1 MVMIDKTNGN
11 ILYRPYFPLSA
22 IYNSNNELYG
32 KMLESHIS
40 AEMYIIENGVSK
52 ERYDEFAEWKKGLS
66 SKDLKDY
73 NFICQ
78 VRRICL
84 FDFYE
89 ELKTKWKRVT
99 GWLSLN
105 SNQLLEMIAFSNV
118 DYNEWN
124 W

>member
-1 MVMIDKTNGN
+1 MVMVDKTNGN

-22 IYNSNNELYG
+22 IYTSNNELYG
-32 KMLESHIS
+32 KMLESHTS

-52 ERYDEFAEWKKGLS
+52 EKYDEFVEWKKGLS
-66 SKDLKDY
+66 PKDLKDY

-89 ELKTKWKRVT
+89 DLKTKRKRLND
-99 GWLSLN
+99 WISLN
-105 SNQLLEMIAFSNV
+105 SNRLITFSNV
-118 DYNEWN
+118 DYREWN

>member
-1 MVMIDKTNGN
+1 MVMVDKTNGN

-22 IYNSNNELYG
+22 IYTSNNELYG
-32 KMLESHIS
+32 KMLESHTS

-78 VRRICL
+78 VRRIYL

-89 ELKTKWKRVT
+89 DLKAKQKRIND
-99 GWLSLN
+99 WISLN
-105 SNQLLEMIAFSNV
+105 SDWLLEAIAFSNV
-118 DYNEWN
+118 NYSEWN